1 MFLRCMALSWHH
13 TREQRR
19 YCTSSACLF
28 CMPFFFACLFCMPLL
43 HASFF
48 LHASFACLFFC
59 MPLFF
64 ACLFCMPLLHAD
76 DGHRERN
83 ALHTQRAVLD
93 FAAVRGCCR
102 VIANPTVTRQAVFKL
117 ACVSRSSK
125 FHVCGLSERRARAT
139 QLQFTGR

>member
-1 MFLRCMALSWHH
+1 MPHDGTSRQFPLPAEVSGTAVLASVTNVSALYGAFLAPH
-13 TREQRR
+13 TR
-19 YCTSSACLF
+19 TA
-28 CMPFFFACLFCMPLL
+28 ALL
-43 HASFF
+43 Y
-48 LHASFACLFFC
+48 
-59 MPLFF
+59 
-64 ACLFCMPLLHAD
+64 LFCMPLLHAD

>member
-1 MFLRCMALSWHH
+1 
-13 TREQRR
+13 
-19 YCTSSACLF
+19 
-28 CMPFFFACLFCMPLL
+28 
-43 HASFF
+43 
-48 LHASFACLFFC
+48 
-59 MPLFF
+59 
-64 ACLFCMPLLHAD
+64 MPLLHAD

-117 ACVSRSSK
+117 ACVSRFSK